1 MQDNLSQ
8 KPESN
13 TDEPVFKIKHRF
25 TGKIIFKLQ
34 CKSFQLCVE
43 AAVKSRVDLQ
53 GADLRDADLLGAY
66 LRGADLQGANLRG
79 ADLRDADLRDANLRD
94 ADLLGAYLRD
104 AYLQGAKLRG
114 AYLRGAYLQGADL
127 RDAYLQGA
135 DGEKTK
141 VQYIPLQILGLRW
154 DIIIFDKDMRIGCEY
169 HSIADWFLFND
180 DRISQMDSHA
190 LIFWTTNKPILQALC
205 AANWRE

>member
-53 GADLRDADLLGAY
+53 
-66 LRGADLQGANLRG
+66 G